1 MGNFDHRADDLP
13 VQPAAGIQIPD
24 QRHVELDQVDLEAAK
39 DIQRGIAA
47 AEIVQ
52 PELVSLLPQ
61 VTQLRLEPVGGG
73 GDIPFG
79 DLHDEAVPGDEF
91 LHVILLIQVLDLL
104 GDVPV
109 IKILGSEVDRD
120 RKQRK
125 VGFRA
130 DRDLFHHLLDHIQVQ
145 FVQEVIFLQDG
156 DEFARGDISAVRV
169 DPAGQS
175 LKTGGPVGL
184 HPADSLVEDFDPTF
198 LQGPVQVLN
207 DIPLAPVM
215 LVSQLGI
222 HPEDGVQIA
231 ADALERV
238 P

>member
-1 MGNFDHRADDLP
+1 MPRLCFLSVEVFGGFRGGADAAVGDLEENGVQRFRPPVQEALAQLTPDVPQELPLIGSLDPFRQGVDLHVMGDFDHRADDLP

-130 DRDLFHHLLDHIQVQ
+130 DRDLFTGPVCA
-145 FVQEVIFLQDG
+145 G
-156 DEFARGDISAVRV
+156 GDISPGR
-169 DPAGQS
+169 G
-175 LKTGGPVGL
+175 
-184 HPADSLVEDFDPTF
+184 
-198 LQGPVQVLN
+198 
-207 DIPLAPVM
+207 
-215 LVSQLGI
+215 
-222 HPEDGVQIA
+222 
-231 ADALERV
+231 
-238 P
+238 